1 MRLAGMNM
9 ERVMSLVEV
18 KVPDI
23 GDFKEVEVI
32 EVLVKPGDRVAVDQ
46 SLITVESDKASME
59 IPCNQAGV
67 VRELKV
73 KVGDKVAEG
82 SLVLMLETEGDA
94 QQAAPSAAPA
104 AAAPAAAPAPA
115 PAAAAP
121 APAAAPAGLINVEVP
136 DIGDFKEVEVIEL
149 LVKPGDT
156 VAVDQSLITVESDKA
171 SMEIPSNQ
179 AGVVKELKVKIG
191 DKVSKGTPLLVLE
204 GQGASA
210 PAAAAPAP
218 APAAAAPSA
227 PAPTAAS
234 FSGTAD
240 IECETLVLGAGP
252 GGYTAAFRAADLGQ
266 KVVMVERYPSLGGV
280 CLNVGC
286 IPSKALLHAAKV
298 ITEAEEMSHFGVKMS
313 APEIELDGLRGWK
326 ESVVKKLT
334 GGLSGLAKARKVQ
347 VVQGKAAFSSPN
359 TLTVETA
366 EGSKT
371 IAFKN
376 AIIAA
381 GSSVARI
388 PGFPYDDPRL
398 IDSTGALE
406 LRQIPKRMLVIGG
419 GIIGLEMACVY
430 DALGT
435 KISVVEFL
443 DGLIPSADRD
453 IVKPL
458 QKRIEKRYEGIYL
471 KTKVT
476 KLEARPDGLL
486 ATFEGE
492 NAPAEPQLYDMVL
505 MAVGR
510 RPNGKEI
517 GADKAG
523 VIVSERGFVPVDKQ
537 QRTNVGHIFA
547 IGDICGDPM
556 LAHKATNEAKVAAE
570 VIAGHKVEFDAM
582 TIPSVAYT
590 DPEVAW
596 MGLTENDAKAQ
607 GIPYEK
613 ANFPWAA
620 SGRALAMGR
629 DDGVTKLLWDPA
641 TKRIIGAGIVG
652 VNAGELLA
660 ETVLAMEMGADLEDI
675 ALTVHAHPT
684 LSETSMFAAEMGLGV
699 ITDLYVPKKK

>member
-1 MRLAGMNM
+1 
-9 ERVMSLVEV
+9 MSLVEI

-32 EVLVKPGDRVAVDQ
+32 ELLVKPGDTVKLDQ

-67 VRELKV
+67 V
-73 KVGDKVAEG
+73 
-82 SLVLMLETEGDA
+82 
-94 QQAAPSAAPA
+94 
-104 AAAPAAAPAPA
+104 
-115 PAAAAP
+115 
-121 APAAAPAGLINVEVP
+121 
-136 DIGDFKEVEVIEL
+136 
-149 LVKPGDT
+149 
-156 VAVDQSLITVESDKA
+156 
-171 SMEIPSNQ
+171 
-179 AGVVKELKVKIG
+179 KELKVKIG
-191 DKVSKGTPLLVLE
+191 DKVAEGSLLLLLE
-204 GQGASA
+204 TG
-210 PAAAAPAP
+210 AAAAPAP
-218 APAAAAPSA
+218 QAPAATTAAAPAVA
-227 PAPTAAS
+227 PVVAPVAAS
-234 FSGTAD
+234 FAGKAD
-240 IECETLVLGAGP
+240 IECDTLVLGAGP

-266 KVVMVERYPSLGGV
+266 KVVLVERFASLGGV

-313 APEIELDGLRGWK
+313 APEIELDALRGWK
-326 ESVVKKLT
+326 DGVIKKLT

-359 TLTVETA
+359 TLTVDTP
-366 EGSKT
+366 EGSKV
-371 IAFKN
+371 IAFRH
-376 AIIAA
+376 AVIAA
-381 GSSVARI
+381 GSSVVKI

-430 DALGT
+430 DALGSKVT
-435 KISVVEFL
+435 VVEFA
-443 DGLIPSADRD
+443 DGLIPAADRD

-458 QKRIEKRYEGIYL
+458 QKRIEKRYEAIYL

-476 KLEARPDGLL
+476 KLEARADGLL
-486 ATFEGE
+486 ASFEGAA
-492 NAPAEPQLYDMVL
+492 APAEPQLYDMVL

-510 RPNGKEI
+510 RPNGREI

-523 VIVSERGFVPVDKQ
+523 VVVNERGFVPVDRQ
-537 QRTNVGHIFA
+537 QRTNVPHIFA

-590 DPEVAW
+590 DPEIAW
-596 MGLTENDAKAQ
+596 MGVTETEAKAK

-613 ANFPWAA
+613 ASFPWAA

-629 DDGVTKLLWDPA
+629 DDGITKLLWDPQ

-660 ETVLAMEMGADLEDI
+660 ETVLAMEMGADLEDL

-684 LSETSMFAAEMGLGV
+684 LSETPMFAAEMGLGS
-699 ITDLYVPKKK
+699 ITDLYLPKK

>member
-1 MRLAGMNM
+1 
-9 ERVMSLVEV
+9 MSLVEI

-32 EVLVKPGDRVAVDQ
+32 EMLVKPGDTVKVDQ

-67 VRELKV
+67 V
-73 KVGDKVAEG
+73 
-82 SLVLMLETEGDA
+82 
-94 QQAAPSAAPA
+94 
-104 AAAPAAAPAPA
+104 
-115 PAAAAP
+115 
-121 APAAAPAGLINVEVP
+121 
-136 DIGDFKEVEVIEL
+136 
-149 LVKPGDT
+149 
-156 VAVDQSLITVESDKA
+156 
-171 SMEIPSNQ
+171 
-179 AGVVKELKVKIG
+179 KELKVKIG
-191 DKVSKGTPLLVLE
+191 DKVAEGSLLLMLE
-204 GQGASA
+204 TS
-210 PAAAAPAP
+210 AAAAPAA
-218 APAAAAPSA
+218 APVAAATARAPVTA
-227 PAPTAAS
+227 PVAAS
-234 FSGTAD
+234 FAGKAD
-240 IECETLVLGAGP
+240 IECDTLVLGAGP

-266 KVVMVERYPSLGGV
+266 KVVLVERFASLGGV

-313 APEIELDGLRGWK
+313 KPQIELDALRGWK
-326 ESVVKKLT
+326 DSVIKKLT

-347 VVQGKAAFSSPN
+347 VVTGKAAFSSPH

-366 EGSKT
+366 EGSKQ
-371 IAFKN
+371 IAFRH
-376 AIIAA
+376 AVIAA
-381 GSSVARI
+381 GSSVVKI

-406 LRQIPKRMLVIGG
+406 LRQIPKRLLVIGG

-430 DALGT
+430 DALGSKVT
-435 KISVVEFL
+435 VVEFA
-443 DGLIPSADRD
+443 DGLILAADRD

-458 QKRIEKRYEGIYL
+458 HKRIEKRYEAIYL

-476 KLEARPDGLL
+476 KLEARANGLL
-486 ATFEGE
+486 ASFEGDA
-492 NAPAEPQLYDMVL
+492 APAEPQLYDMVL

-510 RPNGKEI
+510 RPNGREV

-523 VIVSERGFVPVDKQ
+523 IIVNERGFIPVDRQ
-537 QRTNVGHIFA
+537 QRTNVPHIFA

-590 DPEVAW
+590 DPEIAW
-596 MGLTENDAKAQ
+596 MGVTETEAKAK
-607 GIPYEK
+607 GIAFEK
-613 ANFPWAA
+613 ASFPWAA

-629 DDGVTKLLWDPA
+629 DDGITKLLWDPT

-660 ETVLAMEMGADLEDI
+660 ETVLAMEMGADLEDL

-684 LSETSMFAAEMGLGV
+684 LSETPMFAAEMGLGS
-699 ITDLYVPKKK
+699 ITDLYLPKK